1 MRLYLSPSFG
11 LRLQFDN
18 VLNELSINFITLLHA
33 GRNADD
39 KAERFYL
46 YCVLKINASMPDLTF
61 ERVEKLNLLK
71 NMISWP
77 IFELPKW
84 FLPI

>member
-1 MRLYLSPSFG
+1 MTKMLMTK
-11 LRLQFDN
+11 
-18 VLNELSINFITLLHA
+18 LNE
-33 GRNADD
+33 
-39 KAERFYL
+39 FYL